1 MLYVII
7 IFKYR
12 LKYLSKHRY
21 SYMKLDPSE
30 MFRVLG
36 VETRI
41 RIIDLLK
48 SKGPLGAKN
57 IAEVLSI
64 TPAAVS
70 QHLRILKQAGLV
82 RSERKG
88 YWIPYSVDKE
98 ALENCRDVL
107 SEVCTCG
114 CQGTGKYNEK
124 ERDDSSLESLKRYET
139 ELQNELRIV
148 RDRIKKIKLKKSR

>member
-1 MLYVII
+1 
-7 IFKYR
+7 
-12 LKYLSKHRY
+12 
-21 SYMKLDPSE
+21 MKLDPSE

-57 IAEVLSI
+57 IAEFLGI

-70 QHLRILKQAGLV
+70 QHLKILKQAGLV

-88 YWIPYSVDKE
+88 FWIPYSIDEE

-107 SEVCTCG
+107 SEICTCG
-114 CQGTGKYNEK
+114 CRGTDKFREK
-124 ERDDSSLESLKRYET
+124 ELNDSSLESLKRYEK
-139 ELQNELRIV
+139 ELQDELGAV
-148 RDRIKKIKLKKSR
+148 RERIKEIKHKKSR